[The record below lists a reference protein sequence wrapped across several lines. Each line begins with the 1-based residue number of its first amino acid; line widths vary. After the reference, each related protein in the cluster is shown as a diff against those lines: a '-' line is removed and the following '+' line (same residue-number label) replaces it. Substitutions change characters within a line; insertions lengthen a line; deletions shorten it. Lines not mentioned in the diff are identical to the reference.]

1 LLATA
6 GLATRI
12 ARTGDSAGTLV
23 AGRVTHLT
31 REPGLEIDPA
41 LSPDGRAIAYAAGV
55 PGDMRIYVRQ
65 IDGGRAIAVAELLV
79 DNQRVP
85 RWSPDGTRLI
95 FQVGHAERENA
106 PGVSPNALYVVP
118 AFGGVPRR
126 LVVDSAGSDLSPAW
140 SPDGARIAFV
150 RGQGVYGQHIFV
162 VDADGASAPTRLADA
177 KEATGLRW
185 SPDGSMLAFA
195 SGDPR
200 FTLGTSH
207 LGNDALS
214 SIRIVTVADRQV
226 HVVTAGTALDVSPL
240 FTPDGRSLLFVSNRD
255 GSRDVYHIAITRR
268 GESRGN
274 AHRLTSGLNAHSI
287 DLSGDGRTLTYSA
300 YSPYAHL
307 WSEGG
312 AVERVTTTTLQAAN
326 PEFSPDGNSIAF
338 DEFGNGENL
347 ILVTTRSERGAPWS
361 AARRI
366 GAHAGGSDPSW
377 SPDGRWVAY
386 VLDGSRSCRRLVSP
400 TSSWCRARVVR
411 MGSGQS
417 SRTGRRTAAHCT
429 TRDLTH
435 GTARASGPCRSPA
448 GRRDC

>member
-1 LLATA
+1 MRYALASRKKQVALGIIPRPCARSRYASRCHGHLADKGSSRGPRSPVLAGRGSTREPAVDRAIGIAAVTLLATA

-185 SPDGSMLAFA
+185 SPGIDARLRVWRPALHARHLA
-195 SGDPR
+195 PR
-200 FTLGTSH
+200 
-207 LGNDALS
+207 
-214 SIRIVTVADRQV
+214 Q
-226 HVVTAGTALDVSPL
+226 
-240 FTPDGRSLLFVSNRD
+240 
-255 GSRDVYHIAITRR
+255 
-268 GESRGN
+268 
-274 AHRLTSGLNAHSI
+274 
-287 DLSGDGRTLTYSA
+287 
-300 YSPYAHL
+300 
-307 WSEGG
+307 
-312 AVERVTTTTLQAAN
+312 
-326 PEFSPDGNSIAF
+326 
-338 DEFGNGENL
+338 
-347 ILVTTRSERGAPWS
+347 
-361 AARRI
+361 
-366 GAHAGGSDPSW
+366 
-377 SPDGRWVAY
+377 
-386 VLDGSRSCRRLVSP
+386 
-400 TSSWCRARVVR
+400 
-411 MGSGQS
+411 
-417 SRTGRRTAAHCT
+417 
-429 TRDLTH
+429 
-435 GTARASGPCRSPA
+435 
-448 GRRDC
+448 

>member
-1 LLATA
+1 
-6 GLATRI
+6 
-12 ARTGDSAGTLV
+12 
-23 AGRVTHLT
+23 
-31 REPGLEIDPA
+31 
-41 LSPDGRAIAYAAGV
+41 
-55 PGDMRIYVRQ
+55 
-65 IDGGRAIAVAELLV
+65 
-79 DNQRVP
+79 
-85 RWSPDGTRLI
+85 
-95 FQVGHAERENA
+95 
-106 PGVSPNALYVVP
+106 
-118 AFGGVPRR
+118 
-126 LVVDSAGSDLSPAW
+126 
-140 SPDGARIAFV
+140 
-150 RGQGVYGQHIFV
+150 
-162 VDADGASAPTRLADA
+162 
-177 KEATGLRW
+177 
-185 SPDGSMLAFA
+185 MLAFA

-386 VLDGSRSCRRLVSP
+386 VLDGIRLVSP
-400 TSSWCRARVVR
+400 AGESDQLVVPRTSGPDGIGPVFAYWSADSRTLYYKGSDTRDRSSIWAVPVTGGTPRLLIRFDDPARPSTRREFATDGKRIYFSIGDQRSDLWLMELRAR
-411 MGSGQS
+411 
-417 SRTGRRTAAHCT
+417 
-429 TRDLTH
+429 
-435 GTARASGPCRSPA
+435 
-448 GRRDC
+448 